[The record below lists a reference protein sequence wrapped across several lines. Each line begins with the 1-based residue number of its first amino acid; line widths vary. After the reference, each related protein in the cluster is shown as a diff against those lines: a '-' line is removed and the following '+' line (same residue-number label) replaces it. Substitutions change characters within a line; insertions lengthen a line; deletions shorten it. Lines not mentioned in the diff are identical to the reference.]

1 MPSVTSAART
11 KRSAGRVV
19 GVSVVAV
26 LTGMLTCTYAAVRVP
41 SLAISWPHDER
52 RYQDGL
58 IKGPS
63 VGSSREAPMRSALG
77 ATHAAAFLTC

>member
-1 MPSVTSAART
+1 
-11 KRSAGRVV
+11 
-19 GVSVVAV
+19 
-26 LTGMLTCTYAAVRVP
+26 MLTCTSAAVRVP
-41 SLAISWPHDER
+41 SLAIPWPHDER

-77 ATHAAAFLTC
+77 VMHAAAFLTC

>member
-11 KRSAGRVV
+11 KRSDGRVV
-19 GVSVVAV
+19 GVSVIAV
-26 LTGMLTCTYAAVRVP
+26 LTGMLTCTYAAVSVP

-52 RYQDGL
+52 RYQDVL
-58 IKGPS
+58 IKCPS
-63 VGSSREAPMRSALG
+63 VGSSREAPRRSALG